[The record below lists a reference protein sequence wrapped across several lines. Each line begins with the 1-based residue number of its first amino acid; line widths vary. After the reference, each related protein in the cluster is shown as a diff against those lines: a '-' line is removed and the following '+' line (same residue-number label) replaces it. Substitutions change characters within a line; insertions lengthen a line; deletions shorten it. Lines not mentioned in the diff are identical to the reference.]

1 MLKEAPTGHDSKLSL
16 RTGTGNL
23 NSRTKPE
30 MQPRGLGVDLTE
42 HRRAARQEAW
52 KLLAGDHLSPRRSA
66 LYLAG

>member
-1 MLKEAPTGHDSKLSL
+1 MFKEVPIGYDTKLSL

-42 HRRAARQEAW
+42 RRRAVRQEAQ
-52 KLLAGDHLSPRRSA
+52 KLLAGDLSPRRSA
-66 LYLAG
+66 LHLAG